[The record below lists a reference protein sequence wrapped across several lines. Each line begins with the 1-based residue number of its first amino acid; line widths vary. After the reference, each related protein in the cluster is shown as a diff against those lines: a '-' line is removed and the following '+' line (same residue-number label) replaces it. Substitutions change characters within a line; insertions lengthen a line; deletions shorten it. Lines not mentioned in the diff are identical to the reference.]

1 MSARRDGRQ
10 IHFMLLEMGAISH
23 NNYGLWRHPDNQR
36 RNFGD
41 LAFWI
46 EQARQLERGM
56 FDAIFFADTLGISA
70 GFGGAPDVALREGMH
85 VPIHDPLTLIPAM
98 AAVTKHLGF
107 AATSST
113 TYEHPFSF
121 ARRMSS
127 LDMLSGGRVGWNIVT
142 SYLPGAAANFG
153 IEPMPHETRYDRAQ
167 EYAEVAFK
175 LWEQSWDEDAVR
187 LDKEAS
193 MVSDPAKVHAIN
205 HEGTHFKVA
214 GPHLMCPTPQRTPV
228 IFQAGSSDRGREFA
242 AKHAE
247 GIFIGGYTE
256 DILLSHVQDIRR
268 IAAAAG
274 RGHDEV
280 RLFAEGNVVCAAT
293 DAEAEA
299 KLADYMKLASADGY
313 LAHRFGSGMDLS
325 RYGHH
330 EKIED
335 IVAAGG
341 PGADHMARY
350 PFPAGW
356 TVGDIIEDAAR
367 LDRKR
372 LFVCGGPEKCA
383 DEIERWS
390 DTFDLD
396 GFLMR
401 GFLAPGTA
409 RDFADFVVPELQ
421 RRGRYRTQYE
431 GTTLRENL
439 FGAGHKR
446 LPDSHPGAAYR
457 RAPQGAE

>member
-1 MSARRDGRQ
+1 MTARRDGRQ

-23 NNYGLWRHPDNQR
+23 NNYGLWRHPDNKR

-41 LAFWI
+41 FDFWI
-46 EQARQLERGM
+46 EQAKTLERGL
-56 FDAIFFADTLGISA
+56 FDALFFADTLAISA
-70 GFGGAPDVALREGMH
+70 GFGGTPDVALREGMH
-85 VPIHDPLTLIPAM
+85 VPIHDPLVLIPAM
-98 AAVTKHLGF
+98 AAATTHLGF

-127 LDMLSGGRVGWNIVT
+127 LDLLSHGRVGWNIVT

-153 IEPMPHETRYDRAQ
+153 IEPMPHGTRYDRAE
-167 EYAEVAFK
+167 EYAHVAFK
-175 LWEQSWDEDAVR
+175 LWEQSWEEDALR
-187 LDKEAS
+187 LDTETS
-193 MVSDPAKVHAIN
+193 MVSDPTKVHAID
-205 HEGTHFKVA
+205 HEGVHFKVA
-214 GPHLMCPTPQRTPV
+214 GPHLMSPTPQRTPV
-228 IFQAGSSDRGREFA
+228 LFQAGSSDRGRAFA

-268 IAAAAG
+268 TAAEAG

-280 RLFAEGNVVCAAT
+280 RLFAECNIICAAT

-299 KLADYMKLASADGY
+299 KLEDFMKLASADGY

-325 RYGHH
+325 RYGRH

-335 IVAAGG
+335 IIAAGG
-341 PGADHMARY
+341 PGADHISRY
-350 PFPAGW
+350 PFPSGW

-372 LFVCGGPEKCA
+372 LFVCGGPERCA

-401 GFLAPGTA
+401 GFLAPSTA
-409 RDFADFVVPELQ
+409 GDFADFVVPELQ
-421 RRGRYRTQYE
+421 RRGRYRTAYE

-439 FGAGHKR
+439 FGSGHQR
-446 LPDSHPGAAYR
+446 VADSHPAAAYR
-457 RAPQGAE
+457 NTHTAAA